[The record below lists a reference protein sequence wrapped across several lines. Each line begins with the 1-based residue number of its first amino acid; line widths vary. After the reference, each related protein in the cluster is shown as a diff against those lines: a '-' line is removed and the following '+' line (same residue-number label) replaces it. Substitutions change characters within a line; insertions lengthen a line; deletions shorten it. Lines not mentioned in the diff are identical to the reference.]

1 MHVILVFKALMT
13 ALDIHN
19 ALQKGIY
26 SPTHPSDEQFM
37 QGK

>member
-1 MHVILVFKALMT
+1 MHVILVFKALIT

-19 ALQKGIY
+19 GIAKSIY
-26 SPTHPSDEQFM
+26 SPTHPSDEQFT